1 MIAIPGGARI
11 WMTTGHTDM
20 RRGMHGLALQVQQG
34 LQRDP
39 HAGDL
44 YLFRGR
50 RGDLVKIL
58 WHDGV
63 GLSLYAKRLDRGRFI
78 WPAAVDGV
86 PAGGDRLAQS
96 AHDVAPGCSGII
108 HRKRQKT
115 GGLLKNGPLVA
126 GYGWGRNDTSRFC
139 DPVSHGMV
147 NWESK
152 SFPESRSS
160 RVARLALRQ
169 PPDAPGDRQRE
180 SRRDHR
186 DAH

>member
-1 MIAIPGGARI
+1 MIPIPGGARI
-11 WMTTGHTDM
+11 WMATGHTDM

-34 LQRDP
+34 LHRDL

-86 PAGGDRLAQS
+86 VAITPSQMACLLEAIDWRNPRMTWRPTAAG
-96 AHDVAPGCSGII
+96 
-108 HRKRQKT
+108 
-115 GGLLKNGPLVA
+115 
-126 GYGWGRNDTSRFC
+126 
-139 DPVSHGMV
+139 
-147 NWESK
+147 
-152 SFPESRSS
+152 
-160 RVARLALRQ
+160 
-169 PPDAPGDRQRE
+169 
-180 SRRDHR
+180 
-186 DAH
+186 